1 MASPGNFCALLAEKK
16 KRAARRSSNLFFISI
31 NFRLM
36 ITVIIFYQS
45 QDKQLIMVVK
55 QLLSRF
61 LFQPILS

>member
-1 MASPGNFCALLAEKK
+1 
-16 KRAARRSSNLFFISI
+16 
-31 NFRLM
+31 M